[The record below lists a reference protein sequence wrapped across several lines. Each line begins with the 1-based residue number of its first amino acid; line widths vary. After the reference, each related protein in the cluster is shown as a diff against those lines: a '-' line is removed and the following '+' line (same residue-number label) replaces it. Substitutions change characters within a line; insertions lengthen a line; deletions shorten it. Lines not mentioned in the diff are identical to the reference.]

1 MAKRWGMERHKGF
14 LIVGSVV
21 PRFATGFDWDS
32 QGIIFRSGRLGST
45 VEIKRIKGPI
55 VSSKDAVG
63 RARTQPMQG
72 VDRQRFVRPPTRRYS
87 TR

>member
-1 MAKRWGMERHKGF
+1 MVKRWGMERHKGF
-14 LIVGSVV
+14 LIVGSAV
-21 PRFATGFDWDS
+21 PRFSTGFDWDS

-55 VSSKDAVG
+55 VSSKDAAEEHG
-63 RARTQPMQG
+63 LNLCREWI
-72 VDRQRFVRPPTRRYS
+72 DNRFVRPPTRRYS